1 MDIDDD
7 YIYFNSWVDLGKQIP
22 YTSEDMKEIKWQK
35 YKKILSQTDPLYS
48 QFGIIDL

>member
-35 YKKILSQTDPLYS
+35 YKRSLRFESISNRSFILS
-48 QFGIIDL
+48 I